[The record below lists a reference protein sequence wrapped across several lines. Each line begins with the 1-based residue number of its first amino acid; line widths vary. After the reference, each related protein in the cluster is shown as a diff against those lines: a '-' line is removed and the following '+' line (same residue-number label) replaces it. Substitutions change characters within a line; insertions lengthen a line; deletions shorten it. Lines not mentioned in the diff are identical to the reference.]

1 MVSEMFAGAAECPQ
15 QPCCRFPKTRF
26 VRYRRCSPPRI
37 GCTTPSPKRS
47 IVGSFA
53 SEICVPV
60 GEVVQVIGETR
71 HGEGSGLNV
80 VYTLDPHQM
89 GVEFIGEINE
99 RSKTEFLSEAQAL
112 LFPIDWPEP
121 FGLVMIEAMACGTPV
136 LAFRHGPVSEIIDQ
150 GVTGAIVD
158 TMDEAVR
165 MLPQVL
171 ALDRHAV
178 RRRFEQRFSSARMAT
193 DYVALYRSLLQR
205 PSISE
210 REATVPLP
218 RPVLEKS

>member
-99 RSKTEFLSEAQAL
+99 RSKTEFLSEAGAFVPDRL
-112 LFPIDWPEP
+112 A
-121 FGLVMIEAMACGTPV
+121 G
-136 LAFRHGPVSEIIDQ
+136 AFRPGHDRGHG
-150 GVTGAIVD
+150 
-158 TMDEAVR
+158 VR
-165 MLPQVL
+165 HTRPCFPPWSRFGNHRPR
-171 ALDRHAV
+171 RHG
-178 RRRFEQRFSSARMAT
+178 RHR
-193 DYVALYRSLLQR
+193 
-205 PSISE
+205 
-210 REATVPLP
+210 
-218 RPVLEKS
+218 